1 MMKPKRIRQESAIKR
16 LEKTVAAH
24 TAGTDLVKKILE
36 DKSISKTS
44 EEIEK
49 IRKKKLD
56 RAQKTIENTKARL
69 KKNTRESLQTEW
81 TFLFHIK
88 NNIME

>member
-1 MMKPKRIRQESAIKR
+1 
-16 LEKTVAAH
+16 
-24 TAGTDLVKKILE
+24 LVKKILE

-69 KKNTRESLQTEW
+69 K
-81 TFLFHIK
+81 
-88 NNIME
+88 

>member
-1 MMKPKRIRQESAIKR
+1 MIKNKRNRQESAIKR

-24 TAGTDLVKKILE
+24 TAGTDLVKKIFE

-69 KKNTRESLQTEW
+69 K
-81 TFLFHIK
+81 
-88 NNIME
+88 

>member
-1 MMKPKRIRQESAIKR
+1 MTPAKRARSERAIQR

-36 DKSISKTS
+36 DKNISKTS

-69 KKNTRESLQTEW
+69 K
-81 TFLFHIK
+81 
-88 NNIME
+88 

>member
-24 TAGTDLVKKILE
+24 TAGTDLEKKILE
-36 DKSISKTS
+36 DKSISKS
-44 EEIEK
+44 SVEIEK

-69 KKNTRESLQTEW
+69 K
-81 TFLFHIK
+81 
-88 NNIME
+88 